1 MQAKLTNKLLIA
13 SNNSG
18 KVKEFHQ
25 LLAALK
31 NVTLV
36 TPQELGISLEVEE
49 SGSSYVENAHLKVEA
64 FSEASGLIALGDD
77 SGLEVDALDGAPGLH
92 SARYSAKPGADDAD
106 RRRYLLDNLF
116 GKPRPWTARFRAS
129 LVIAI
134 PGGQTMSEYAGVC
147 EGEIIPEERGVNGFG
162 YDPIFFIPAE
172 GCTMAQLS
180 DQKKNLISHRG
191 RAVEAARPTLKELFA
206 EKR

>member
-25 LLAALK
+25 LLAALE

-36 TPQELGISLEVEE
+36 TPIELGISLTVEE
-49 SGSSYVENAHLKVEA
+49 SGSSYLENARLKAEA

-77 SGLEVDALDGAPGLH
+77 SGLEVDALDGAPGLY
-92 SARYSAKPGADDAD
+92 SARYSARPGADDAD
-106 RRRYLLDNLF
+106 RRRYLLDNLS
-116 GKPRPWTARFRAS
+116 GKPRPWTARFQAS

-134 PGGQTMSEYAGVC
+134 PGEQTRPEFAGVC
-147 EGEIIPEERGVNGFG
+147 EGEIIPTERGVNGFG

-172 GCTMAQLS
+172 EYTMAQLS

-191 RAVEAARPTLKELFA
+191 RAVAAALPALKALFA
-206 EKR
+206 GKR